1 MEHQLL
7 QKKKQGEDSNNLWY
21 SHPSVLILFHL
32 RTVLWINAPLKALN
46 ILNPPPHNVITGES
60 AMNVHQFLESVE
72 QRFCSVLEHMKRE
85 EVVLAEKNE
94 ERLVISLYSSHG
106 DKTFPLKKVA
116 FMLLENGWVW
126 NKDDRKL
133 LDEDELIV
141 GSFIPSDGLPLP
153 ILALEAS
160 LHFGKYDH
168 LNIDLFPLSRDKRY
182 RELFCEP
189 VKKLR
194 KKHEDLPGLLPGVR
208 TPSLLG
214 EYTSQGMLAGDFP
227 DSLRATTIPWWFD
240 YVDLYRDFL
249 GNRDRYSVLKEPSII
264 EEGKNIKE
272 VFLARYRQETPRI
285 LSDIPHL
292 YSEENGARL
301 GTLLF

>member
-1 MEHQLL
+1 
-7 QKKKQGEDSNNLWY
+7 
-21 SHPSVLILFHL
+21 
-32 RTVLWINAPLKALN
+32 
-46 ILNPPPHNVITGES
+46 
-60 AMNVHQFLESVE
+60 MNVHEFLSNVE
-72 QRFCSVLEHMKRE
+72 GKFDAFLQHMEPE
-85 EVVLAEKNE
+85 EILLAEKDT
-94 ERLVISLYSSHG
+94 ERILIKLYTPKG
-106 DKTFPLKKVA
+106 DENFPLKKVA
-116 FMLLENGWVW
+116 FMMLENGWVW

-141 GSFIPSDGLPLP
+141 GSFIPADDLPLP

-168 LNIDLFPLSRDKRY
+168 LNIDLFPLSKDKRY
-182 RELFCEP
+182 RKLFCEP

-194 KKHEDLPGLLPGVR
+194 TKHKNLPGLLPGVR

-214 EYTSQGMLAGDFP
+214 EYTSQGMLAGDFA
-227 DSLRATTIPWWFD
+227 DSLRDKTIPWWFD
-240 YVDLYRDFL
+240 YVELYKDFL
-249 GNRDRYSVLKEPSII
+249 ENSDQYPVLKEPSIV

-272 VFLARYRQETPRI
+272 VFLARYRKETPRI

-292 YSEENGARL
+292 HSEENGVKL